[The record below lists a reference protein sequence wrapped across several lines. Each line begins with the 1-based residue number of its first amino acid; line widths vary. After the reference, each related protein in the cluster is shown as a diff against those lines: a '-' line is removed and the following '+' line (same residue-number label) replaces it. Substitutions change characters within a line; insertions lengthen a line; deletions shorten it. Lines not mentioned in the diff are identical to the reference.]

1 VNGANGTS
9 GTSGVNGAN
18 GTSGTSGVNG
28 ANGTSGTSGTSG
40 VNGANG
46 TSGTSGANGANG
58 TSGTSGVNGA
68 NGTSGVNGTS
78 GTSGTRGTSG
88 VNGANG
94 TSGVNGAN
102 GTSGT
107 SGTSGTRGTSG
118 TSGTTP
124 ALSIE
129 LMAAGGW
136 PSTTNGTAPGALS
149 STTNGQNFYLV
160 SFQDLSGQDPSVE
173 YYEWTIKVPCNITL
187 SNATAQFTWL
197 AKTASTN
204 SVVWAIQAVAY
215 QDADNSDAA
224 WSTAVTVTDAN
235 TGNGQINISA
245 VTGAFTPAG
254 FVAGGVNLIQV
265 RVYRDCDNASDNL
278 ASIAR
283 FISVTL
289 NVSQTTCS

>member
-1 VNGANGTS
+1 
-9 GTSGVNGAN
+9 
-18 GTSGTSGVNG
+18 
-28 ANGTSGTSGTSG
+28 
-40 VNGANG
+40 
-46 TSGTSGANGANG
+46 
-58 TSGTSGVNGA
+58 
-68 NGTSGVNGTS
+68 
-78 GTSGTRGTSG
+78 
-88 VNGANG
+88 
-94 TSGVNGAN
+94 
-102 GTSGT
+102 
-107 SGTSGTRGTSG
+107 
-118 TSGTTP
+118 
-124 ALSIE
+124 
-129 LMAAGGW
+129 MAAGGW

-149 STTNGQNFYLV
+149 NTTNGQNFYLV
-160 SFQDLSGQDPSVE
+160 SFQDLSGDPGVE

-235 TGNGQINISA
+235 TGNGFINISA

-265 RVYRDCDNASDNL
+265 RVYRDCLNISDNL